1 MKASTLIRL
10 LLIILFLVF
19 FVNSVQ
25 AEKKEIVKTFK
36 NKTAVTLHTVSGD
49 CLVTV
54 IKGNQIKV
62 QLLYDYPEDCFQAEF
77 SESGSTLVL
86 EEDFSG
92 SCRGRSVWKLFVPEK
107 TGIKFK
113 SASGDFSATGLRGNV
128 YASTASGD
136 FELENIEGQVEIRS
150 ASGDLE
156 ARHIKGSLEVKTAS
170 GDLDIEDVSASIDIR
185 TASGDIEAQKITGK
199 DISIKGASSDIEVE
213 DVRGAMEIKTASG
226 DVEAR
231 EIHITGSSEFK
242 TASGDVFVEL
252 AKSSDHDLI
261 LASASGDAVLNYN
274 GNAIYGYF
282 EFSVKKNDGEIESPF
297 KFDHEEII
305 IKYGQKYWKK
315 SFTRKSKSPKIV
327 IRTASGKAA
336 LEE

>member
-10 LLIILFLVF
+10 LLIILFLIF
-19 FVNSVQ
+19 CVNSVQ

-36 NKTAVTLHTVSGD
+36 NKTTVTLNTVSGD
-49 CLVTV
+49 CLVRV
-54 IKGNQIKV
+54 VKDNQIKV
-62 QLLYDYPEDCFQAEF
+62 QLIYDYPEDCFEPEF
-77 SESGSTLVL
+77 TENGSTLKL
-86 EEDFSG
+86 EEHLSG

-113 SASGDFSATGLRGNV
+113 SASGDFSATGLKGDV

-156 ARHIKGSLEVKTAS
+156 ARHIKGSLEVNTDS
-170 GDLDIEDVSASIDIR
+170 GDLDLEDVSASIEIR
-185 TASGDIEAQKITGK
+185 TASGDIEAKKLFGK
-199 DISIKGASSDIEVE
+199 DICIKGASSDIEVE

-252 AKSSDHDLI
+252 SKSSDHNLT
-261 LASASGDAVLNYN
+261 LASASGNAVLNYN

-282 EFSVKKNDGEIESPF
+282 EFSAKEDYGEIESPF
-297 KFDHEEII
+297 KFDNEEII
-305 IKYGQKYWKK
+305 VKYGQKYMKK
-315 SFTRKSKSPKIV
+315 SFIRKSKSPKIV

>member
-1 MKASTLIRL
+1 MKANTLIRL

-19 FVNSVQ
+19 CVNSVQ

-36 NKTAVTLHTVSGD
+36 NKTMVHINTVSGD
-49 CLVTV
+49 CLVRV
-54 IKGNQIKV
+54 VKSNQIRV
-62 QLLYDYPEDCFQAEF
+62 QLIYDYPEDCFEPEF
-77 SESGSTLVL
+77 IESGSTLKL

-107 TGIKFK
+107 TSIKFK
-113 SASGDFSATGLRGNV
+113 SASGDFSSTGLKGNV

-136 FELENIEGQVEIRS
+136 FELEKIVGEIEIKS

-156 ARHIKGSLEVKTAS
+156 ASQIKGSLEVKTAS
-170 GDLDIEDVSASIDIR
+170 GD
-185 TASGDIEAQKITGK
+185 IEAHKIYGN

-252 AKSSDHDLI
+252 AKSSDHNLT
-261 LASASGDAVLNYN
+261 LASASGDTVLNYN

-282 EFSVKKNDGEIESPF
+282 EFSAKKDDGEIESPF
-297 KFDHEEII
+297 KFDNEEII
-305 IKYGQKYWKK
+305 VKYGQKYMKK

-327 IRTASGKAA
+327 IKTASGKAA